1 MRFLIIFIFLITN
14 VVAEELPGI
23 KNIVI
28 HKIPK
33 THDNVIFLDKNDQK
47 ININEYTGNL
57 LILNFWA
64 TWCEPCKEEMP
75 SLDKLQANP
84 ELDKIKIF
92 PINIGKESLNKV
104 NKFFIDLNIKNFEP
118 YFDPPTTLAKMFTL
132 RGVPTTILI
141 NKEGQEFARIIGS
154 IDFEDTNF
162 VNWIKLKFLQS
173 ILVKK
178 IQIKLINFLK
188 ILISKISNLI
198 LIHLPY

>member
-14 VVAEELPGI
+14 AAAKEVPGI

-33 THDNVIFLDKNDQK
+33 TYDNVIFLDKKDQK
-47 ININEYTGNL
+47 ININEYKGSL
-57 LILNFWA
+57 LLLNFWA

-92 PINIGKESLNKV
+92 PVNIGKETLNKV

-118 YFDPPTTLAKMFTL
+118 YFDPPTTLAKMFSL
-132 RGVPTTILI
+132 RGVPTSIII
-141 NKEGQEFARIIGS
+141 NKEGQEFARIMGS
-154 IDFEDTNF
+154 IDYEDKNF
-162 VNWIKLKFLQS
+162 VNWIKKY
-173 ILVKK
+173 
-178 IQIKLINFLK
+178 N
-188 ILISKISNLI
+188 
-198 LIHLPY
+198 

>member
-14 VVAEELPGI
+14 GVAEELPGI

-33 THDNVIFLDKNDQK
+33 TYDNVIFLDKKDQK
-47 ININEYTGNL
+47 INIDQYIGNL

-75 SLDKLQANP
+75 SLDKIQANP

-92 PINIGKESLNKV
+92 AINIGKENLDKV
-104 NKFFIDLNIKNFEP
+104 NKFLIDLDIKNFEP
-118 YFDPPTTLAKMFTL
+118 YFDPPTTLAKMFSL
-132 RGVPTTILI
+132 RGIPTSILI

-154 IDFEDTNF
+154 IDFEDKNF
-162 VNWIKLKFLQS
+162 VNWIKKY
-173 ILVKK
+173 
-178 IQIKLINFLK
+178 N
-188 ILISKISNLI
+188 
-198 LIHLPY
+198 